1 MFKIEWKPKAV
12 RQLHKI
18 KDTEIT
24 ASIKAATYSLQSWPE
39 CPNTIKLKSRSE
51 YRMRVGIWRIF
62 FDVDQFVR
70 IIKIQEVKKR
80 NERTY

>member
-24 ASIKAATYSLQSWPE
+24 DSIKAATYLLQNWPE
-39 CPNTIKLKSRSE
+39 CSNIMKYHEAEKPIRVSDACWKLE
-51 YRMRVGIWRIF
+51 NIF
-62 FDVDQFVR
+62 R
-70 IIKIQEVKKR
+70 C
-80 NERTY
+80 